1 MAVSYAGKLLVAG
14 PELLDP
20 NFYRTV
26 VLICLHD
33 EEGAFGLVLN
43 RPLEERIVD
52 HLPAWG
58 EWASAPPVFFQ
69 GGPVDPTS
77 IVGLGRARDA
87 EAFSIPVSAD
97 GVSRG
102 IGLLNLGRE
111 PGDWME
117 AVDAVRIFAG
127 YAGWGAG
134 QLEAEVAQNAWFVVD
149 ALSGD
154 PFTAMPESLY
164 RDVLRRQPGELAMF
178 AFLPADPSVN

>member
-1 MAVSYAGKLLVAG
+1 MTTSYAGKLLVAG

-26 VLICLHD
+26 VLVCLHD

-43 RPLEERIVD
+43 RPLEERVVD
-52 HLPAWG
+52 HLGGWG
-58 EWASAPPVFFQ
+58 EWASPPPVFFQ

-77 IVGLGRARDA
+77 IVGLARARDA
-87 EAFSIPVSAD
+87 GAFSIPVSAD
-97 GVSRG
+97 GRSRG
-102 IGLLNLGRE
+102 IGLLHLGQE
-111 PGDWME
+111 PGDWLE

-127 YAGWGAG
+127 YAGWGGG

-149 ALSGD
+149 ALPAD
-154 PFTAMPESLY
+154 PFSDRPDDLY
-164 RDVLRRQPGELAMF
+164 REVLRRQAGDLALF